1 MQTGGGGVAAQNH
14 CLLLTGG
21 FGALLERSAWA
32 LAEGRPPRVPPRPF
46 VPEHGQAATQIL
58 SKLASELCWVTGDV
72 LAGRMLK
79 ENPSCFG
86 GLQAK
91 FSISRSG
98 VRRPAR
104 RQQIQDS

>member
-1 MQTGGGGVAAQNH
+1 MQTGGGGGVAAQKPLPAAH
-14 CLLLTGG
+14 RWLQGG
-21 FGALLERSAWA
+21 AGAQCMGS
-32 LAEGRPPRVPPRPF
+32 GRGTPTQGPPEAICP
-46 VPEHGQAATQIL
+46 QAATRIL

-79 ENPSCFG
+79 ENPSCFE

-104 RQQIQDS
+104 RQQIQNS